1 VMVTVGMER
10 RVKVVPLGRAAQ
22 VMGGVALPM
31 ITACL
36 QMGVRLPLGAALRL
50 VRDVKLAD

>member
-1 VMVTVGMER
+1 MVTVGMER